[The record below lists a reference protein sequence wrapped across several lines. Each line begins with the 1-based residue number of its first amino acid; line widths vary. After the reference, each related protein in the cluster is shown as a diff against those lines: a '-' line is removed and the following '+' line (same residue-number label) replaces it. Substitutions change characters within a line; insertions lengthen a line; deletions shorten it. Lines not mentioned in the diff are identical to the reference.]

1 MEPRVRKV
9 WNEVLKKRY
18 IASRIFARKVGL
30 GADDKMAGFEVT
42 QSSDYLHSVEREIKR
57 DQYST
62 ELK

>member
-1 MEPRVRKV
+1 M
-9 WNEVLKKRY
+9 LKKRY

-30 GADDKMAGFEVT
+30 GADDKMAGFEVA
-42 QSSDYLHSVEREIKR
+42 QSSNYLHGVEREIER